1 LVFCLPLRSAFR
13 SQRQRQLCCKSQ
25 TQLPS
30 STLTSPTLASPDTR
44 PSSPVSARETTSDPA
59 YFSMSSDALV
69 SIQVRSLCGSSS
81 KSQRDK
87 KKKKRDKQHLPGKMP
102 SSKQALSQFASKSY
116 KKTAPCPSLAPPPSQ
131 VRQLQPAGD
140 ESTRSIRHAFDGARP
155 LRPNPSPTPTPSL
168 RLRRPITRPSTRPS
182 LPLSLWLLLQRRPAI
197 PERRSINPLAAYFK
211 PDTPQCQKLVLH
223 PLRLV
228 VESVSGD
235 GHLVTPAAIVG
246 VDVHDVVAVVSQ
258 FLCVTVLV
266 RTDETGLEWFV
277 KRRGDETNRGWIRI
291 PSHIVCSAPRGLL
304 LRLLTRAR
312 ARLRPHQRQDR
323 LVLGLSIR

>member
-1 LVFCLPLRSAFR
+1 MTPGSADGLVFCLPLRSAFR

-30 STLTSPTLASPDTR
+30 STLTSPTPASPDTH

-59 YFSMSSDALV
+59 YFSMSSDAFMSIRFRSFAAAAV
-69 SIQVRSLCGSSS
+69 SLSATN
-81 KSQRDK
+81 KTK
-87 KKKKRDKQHLPGKMP
+87 KDKQHLPRKTP
-102 SSKQALSQFASKSY
+102 SSKQALSQLASKSY
-116 KKTAPCPSLAPPPSQ
+116 RKTAPCPSLAPPPSQ

-140 ESTRSIRHAFDGARP
+140 ESTRSIRHAFDRARP
-155 LRPNPSPTPTPSL
+155 LTPSPGPSPSF
-168 RLRRPITRPSTRPS
+168 RLRWTRPITRPSTRPS

-197 PERRSINPLAAYFK
+197 PERCSINPLAAYFK

-258 FLCVTVLV
+258 LLCVTVSV
-266 RTDETGLEWFV
+266 RCET
-277 KRRGDETNRGWIRI
+277 RI
-291 PSHIVCSAPRGLL
+291 GVVRKEEGGRNEPRM
-304 LRLLTRAR
+304 
-312 ARLRPHQRQDR
+312 D
-323 LVLGLSIR
+323 